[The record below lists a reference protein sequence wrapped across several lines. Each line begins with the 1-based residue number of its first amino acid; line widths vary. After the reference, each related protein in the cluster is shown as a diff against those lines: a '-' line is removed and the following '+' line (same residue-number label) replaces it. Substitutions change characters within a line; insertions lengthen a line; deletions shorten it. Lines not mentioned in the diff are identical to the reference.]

1 MQFVDKYSGFSAIVF
16 ILSIGLI
23 VWYETDYITHDTK
36 VETVISILQW
46 FGTVVAGQV
55 IFIVIWEG
63 IMVLAA
69 RLREKRIR
77 EALERGRKEGREEGR
92 EEILSRLSEEQR
104 RQLDEWLKDAPIPPT
119 RHYGM
124 ASALKTLDRQQA
136 V

>member
-1 MQFVDKYSGFSAIVF
+1 MQFVDKYLGFSAIVF

-63 IMVLAA
+63 VMVLAA
-69 RLREKRIR
+69 RLREKRIQ
-77 EALERGRKEGREEGR
+77 EALERGRKEGR

-104 RQLDEWLKDAPIPPT
+104 RQLDEWLKDAPIP
-119 RHYGM
+119 
-124 ASALKTLDRQQA
+124 SD
-136 V
+136 